1 MERLETKGREQN
13 RLKFET
19 ARWSIFGLFILAY
32 VLVYFHR
39 MAPGMLR
46 DDLMAAFGITGAALG
61 SLAATYFMVYAAM
74 QIPSGVVADKLGT
87 RLSMVAGNA
96 MAGLGSILFGL
107 APTFAVAWCGRLM
120 VGLGVSVIFVSIMKS
135 NSEWFSPKHYG
146 FMSGL
151 TLLLGNLGSILA
163 AGPLAAILDHMTF
176 RTVFVS
182 LGAMAIG
189 LAVAGFFIVRSRPQ
203 DLGFQPVAPAADSGG
218 SELDANP
225 GQTPALTGNSPAGN
239 WIKELG
245 RVIAQRSL
253 WSGFIIQFGMIGS
266 LYAFMGLWA
275 TPFLMDVA
283 GLERH
288 LAARHLTVMLAAF
301 AVGSLAFGWI
311 SDRLG
316 LRKPVLIAGLTAHCL
331 AWGAWIWM
339 GIPSGAWPMILM
351 GVLGFSG
358 ASFVITFAAAKELSR
373 PGLAGMSVSVVNT
386 GAFAGTS
393 ILQPLLGWVLDQSWT
408 GTLMEGARV
417 YSAQG
422 YLSGFKL
429 MLGLCLLALA
439 AAWFL
444 PETFCRN
451 QWQEKKE
458 PS

>member
-1 MERLETKGREQN
+1 MKQPETKDREQN
-13 RLKFET
+13 RFKFET

-46 DDLMAAFGITGAALG
+46 DELMAAFGITGAALG

-96 MAGLGSILFGL
+96 MAGLGSIIFGL
-107 APTFAVAWCGRLM
+107 APTFALAWCGRLM

-135 NSEWFSPKHYG
+135 NAEWFSPRHYG

-176 RTVFVS
+176 RTVFVG
-182 LGAMAIG
+182 LGGLAVG

-203 DLGFQPVAPAADSGG
+203 DLGFEPVALPAGSGG
-218 SELDANP
+218 SA
-225 GQTPALTGNSPAGN
+225 GNTDPDGETDDIAGEPAGG
-239 WIKELG
+239 WIRELG

-253 WSGFIIQFGMIGS
+253 WPGFIVQFGMIGS

-283 GLERH
+283 GMERH
-288 LAARHLTVMLAAF
+288 LAAKHLTAMLAAF
-301 AVGSLAFGWI
+301 AVGSLVFGWI

-316 LRKPVLIAGLTAHCL
+316 RRRPILLAGLSAHCL
-331 AWGAWIWM
+331 AWAVWIRM
-339 GIPSGAWPMILM
+339 GIPAGVWPMILLC
-351 GVLGFSG
+351 VLGFSG
-358 ASFVITFAAAKELSR
+358 ASFVITFAAAKEMSL

-393 ILQPLLGWVLDQSWT
+393 LLQPLLGWVLDKSWS
-408 GTLMEGARV
+408 GTMVDGVRV
-417 YSAQG
+417 YGADG

-429 MLGLCLLALA
+429 MLGLGLVALTA
-439 AAWFL
+439 SWFM

-451 QWQEKKE
+451 QRQEN
-458 PS
+458 PVL